1 MTIVKIFSR
10 RFFWGQ
16 PQVSSYNRLEII
28 EEELNVDSWD
38 PEHLQAFAP
47 PTT

>member
-1 MTIVKIFSR
+1 MTIVKIFWR
-10 RFFWGQ
+10 RFFWAQ
-16 PQVSSYNRLEII
+16 PQVSTYKRLEII
-28 EEELNVDSWD
+28 EEELNLDSWD